1 METKVAII
9 DYGLGNLFSI
19 NNACKLVGLN
29 TIITKDIDIINNAD
43 ALILPGVGAFG
54 DAMNSLNNNNL
65 TQTIYEFVNTGKPFL
80 GICLGMQLL
89 FSESEEFGSNKG
101 LNLINGKVVKFPS
114 INNNRDKIRVPQIQW
129 NQIYAEDKNR
139 WEDSPLRDIPEGSYM
154 HFVHSYFAIPEDKN
168 DILTYT
174 EYEGTRYAS
183 AVKKGNIIGIQYHP
197 EKSAK
202 DGIKIYQ
209 NWANF
214 IKNKTY

>member
-1 METKVAII
+1 MKINVAII

-19 NNACKLVGLN
+19 NNACNLVGLN
-29 TIITKDIDIINNAD
+29 TIITSDVDIINAAD

-54 DAMNSLNNNNL
+54 DAMTSLNDNNL
-65 TQTIYEFVNTGKPFL
+65 TQIIHQFVQTGKPFL

-101 LNLINGKVVKFPS
+101 LNLIKGKVVKFPT
-114 INNNRDKIRVPQIQW
+114 INKNGEKIRVPQIQW

-139 WEDSPLRDIPEGSYM
+139 WKNSPLKEVTDGSYM
-154 HFVHSYFAIPEDKN
+154 HFVHSYFAIPDDKN
-168 DILTYT
+168 NILTYS

-183 AVKKGNIIGIQYHP
+183 AVIKDNIIGIQYHP
-197 EKSAK
+197 EKSAQ

-209 NWANF
+209 NWANY
-214 IKNKTY
+214 IQNKSY